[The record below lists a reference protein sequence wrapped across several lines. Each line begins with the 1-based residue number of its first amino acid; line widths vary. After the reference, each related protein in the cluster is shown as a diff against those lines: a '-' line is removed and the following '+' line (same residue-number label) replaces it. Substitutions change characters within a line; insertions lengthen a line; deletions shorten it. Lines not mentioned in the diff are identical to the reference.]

1 MRVDTVGH
9 RIPTVGTHTI
19 RSGRET
25 RLDDAAATPRS
36 TRVRVLQ
43 PGSMEDPMRT
53 VAEQVRAA
61 HHPRYRRHVDLM
73 RVAGATCR
81 A

>member
-1 MRVDTVGH
+1 M
-9 RIPTVGTHTI
+9 
-19 RSGRET
+19 
-25 RLDDAAATPRS
+25 
-36 TRVRVLQ
+36 RVLQ
-43 PGSMEDPMRT
+43 PGSMEEIMRSI
-53 VAEQVRAA
+53 AEQVRGA

>member
-1 MRVDTVGH
+1 
-9 RIPTVGTHTI
+9 
-19 RSGRET
+19 
-25 RLDDAAATPRS
+25 
-36 TRVRVLQ
+36 
-43 PGSMEDPMRT
+43 MEDPMRT